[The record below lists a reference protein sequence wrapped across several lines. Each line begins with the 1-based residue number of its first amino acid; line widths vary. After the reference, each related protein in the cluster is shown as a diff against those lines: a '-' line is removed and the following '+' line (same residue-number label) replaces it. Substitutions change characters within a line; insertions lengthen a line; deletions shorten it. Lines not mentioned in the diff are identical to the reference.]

1 MKNFYLAAAFLIS
14 SLVMGQQNG
23 VLPPANVKMAFEKQY
38 PKKIALWT
46 VEYGD
51 QKDDIKFKAKFN
63 ETATTKAYAVYDG
76 KGVFKAYKA
85 QIQIDQLPF
94 KAQLYLKKEYPAK
107 PARQILLVIDAQNKT
122 TYKVEGKN
130 NIKFYDVIFNKE
142 GEVQM

>member
-1 MKNFYLAAAFLIS
+1 M
-14 SLVMGQQNG
+14 MGQKNG

-38 PKKIALWT
+38 PKKEAFWSI
-46 VEYGD
+46 EYGD

-63 ETATTKAYAVYDG
+63 ETATTKAYAVYDS
-76 KGVFKAYKA
+76 KGVFKAYKT
-85 QIQIDQLPF
+85 QIQLDQLPF

-107 PARQILLVIDAQNKT
+107 PARQILQVIDAHNKM

-142 GEVQM
+142 GEVQLLN

>member
-14 SLVMGQQNG
+14 SLVMGQKNG
-23 VLPPANVKMAFEKQY
+23 VLPPVNVKMAFEKQY
-38 PKKIALWT
+38 PNKAALWSI
-46 VEYGD
+46 EQGD
-51 QKDDIKFKAKFN
+51 QKDDIKFEAKFK

-76 KGVFKAYKA
+76 KGVFKAYKT